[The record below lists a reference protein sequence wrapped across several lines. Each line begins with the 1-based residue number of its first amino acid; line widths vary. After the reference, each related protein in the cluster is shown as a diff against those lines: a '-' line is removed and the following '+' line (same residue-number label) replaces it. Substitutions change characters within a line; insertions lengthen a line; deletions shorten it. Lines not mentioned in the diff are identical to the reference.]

1 VGTRLAETDADGDGI
16 RDLDGVEYDEAPDR
30 ILIPRFLGQR
40 TTTGP
45 ERSKLILI
53 GLSGGADFDT
63 VVDMLVYNDNEQ
75 VLSKQYQFRC
85 WADPYLTQIDPLFLN
100 SFLQGLDHAAN
111 EIIGAPAQE
120 SGWIRLNGRV
130 AYSTAAQINDPAIY
144 AVLVERLTTQ
154 SVVDLP
160 YEECLQDNGDLLPNG
175 PLGDQ

>member
-1 VGTRLAETDADGDGI
+1 MRLGK
-16 RDLDGVEYDEAPDR
+16 
-30 ILIPRFLGQR
+30 GQYGR
-40 TTTGP
+40 P
-45 ERSKLILI
+45 HLRE
-53 GLSGGADFDT
+53 
-63 VVDMLVYNDNEQ
+63 
-75 VLSKQYQFRC
+75 
-85 WADPYLTQIDPLFLN
+85 
-100 SFLQGLDHAAN
+100 QGLDHAAN